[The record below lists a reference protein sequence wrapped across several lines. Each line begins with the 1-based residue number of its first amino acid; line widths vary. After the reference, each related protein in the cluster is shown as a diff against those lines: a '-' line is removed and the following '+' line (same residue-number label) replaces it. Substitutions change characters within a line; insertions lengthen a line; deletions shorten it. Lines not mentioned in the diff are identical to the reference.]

1 MNLRIRST
9 HQTAEPRMEE
19 RIVTKTLKCEGVQVQ
34 NQNDAD
40 RFFDVHGIVHAEF
53 LPQGQTIN
61 QNVYKNIL
69 RHLMRLVREKRKEL
83 WETRSWLLHHD
94 NAPAHN
100 ALGIWKF
107 HAKNCIKKIQL
118 KKNKN
123 KYNFKKKYNFRYNTE
138 HWKNCSRS
146 RNLSLCH
153 TCTVGWSL
161 FQNFE
166 KLYGKRV
173 KFVRFR

>member
-1 MNLRIRST
+1 MS
-9 HQTAEPRMEE
+9 PRPKNA
-19 RIVTKTLKCEGVQVQ
+19 RVFKSKTKVMLI
-34 NQNDAD
+34 A
-40 RFFDVHGIVHAEF
+40 FFDVHGMVLAEF

-61 QNVYKNIL
+61 QHVYKSFL
-69 RHLMRLVREKRKEL
+69 RRQMRSVKEKRREL

-118 KKNKN
+118 KKKID

-161 FQNFE
+161 FQNFG
-166 KLYGKRV
+166 KLYGNRI
-173 KFVRFR
+173 KFVRLR